1 MKKIEKN
8 TKPKKKYSFL
18 KNILSSIIGT
28 TIAGLILFFL
38 IISTIMSLLS
48 NQKKEETKNIQ
59 PNSVL
64 KIKLN
69 YPIYDSPNTEFNT
82 MGALNNISNPNNNEN
97 LNLYAVLS
105 AIELASKNKNISG
118 ILLELDEFEGPGGW
132 ASLKEIR
139 DALIDFKNSEKF
151 IWSYS
156 KYLSQSAYYLAS
168 TSDSI
173 LIYPKTGVDFRGLS
187 MNSVFLTESLNE
199 IGIKP
204 EIIRSGKYK
213 SAIETFMLKKM
224 SPENQE
230 QSQLLLNNLWEQTLN
245 DISKSRNIT
254 KKTLNIS
261 ANNVLENW
269 SVNKESILIDGQ
281 RYPQEFSNSLKEKI
295 NIGKV
300 QNTFGLYDE
309 KISFVSLSDVLNANE
324 KNDLKNKIAI
334 IYAEGEISDGD
345 NDQIS
350 PQSHSKLIRELKE
363 DDNIKAVVLRVNSPG
378 GSALAS
384 DMIWH
389 ELEQLKKVKPLI
401 VSMGDVAASG
411 GYYISCNADKIFAS
425 NNTITGSIGVFG
437 LFFKME
443 DLFKNK
449 LKLHFDEINTN
460 NFSNFGNLNR
470 LFNNEEKEILGR
482 LIDATYNTF
491 LERVSDGRKKK
502 KQDIHEI
509 AQGRIWSGKEAKKGG
524 LVDEIGNLND
534 AIKYAAKVVKLESY
548 QVIEYP
554 KKKDLFQIL
563 IEEFQTNYK
572 TYDNIHSFVKTLEAE
587 KIERLIKNQQ
597 GIQTKL
603 PIHIN
608 IN

>member
-48 NQKKEETKNIQ
+48 NQKKEETKNIE

-173 LIYPKTGVDFRGLS
+173 LIYPKTGIDFRGLS

-213 SAIETFMLKKM
+213 SAIEPFMLKKM

-563 IEEFQTNYK
+563 IEEFETNYK

>member
-28 TIAGLILFFL
+28 TIAGMILFFL

-69 YPIYDSPNTEFNT
+69 YPIYDSPNTDFNT

-213 SAIETFMLKKM
+213 SAIEPFMLKKM

-230 QSQLLLNNLWEQTLN
+230 QSQLLLNNLWEQTLH
-245 DISKSRNIT
+245 DISKSRNKT
-254 KKTLNIS
+254 KEALNIS

-269 SVNKESILIDGQ
+269 SINNESILIDGQ

-300 QNTFGLYDE
+300 KNTFGLYDE

-324 KNDLKNKIAI
+324 KIDLKNKIAI

-470 LFNNEEKEILGR
+470 LFNNEEKEILGG
-482 LIDATYNTF
+482 LIDETYNTF

-524 LVDEIGNLND
+524 LVDEIGNLTD
-534 AIKYAAKVVKLESY
+534 AIEYAAKVVELESY

-554 KKKDLFQIL
+554 KKKDFFESL

-572 TYDNIHSFVKTLEAE
+572 TYDNIHSFVKTLEVE

>member
-28 TIAGLILFFL
+28 TIAGMILFFL

-69 YPIYDSPNTEFNT
+69 YAIYDSPNTEFNT

-173 LIYPKTGVDFRGLS
+173 LVYPKTGLDFRGLS

-213 SAIETFMLKKM
+213 SAIEPFMLKKM

-254 KKTLNIS
+254 KEALNII

-269 SVNKESILIDGQ
+269 SINNESMLIDGQ

-309 KISFVSLSDVLNANE
+309 KISFVSLSDVLKANE
-324 KNDLKNKIAI
+324 KNELKNKIAI

-470 LFNNEEKEILGR
+470 LFNNEEKEILGA
-482 LIDATYNTF
+482 LVDETYNTF

-534 AIKYAAKVVKLESY
+534 AIEYAANVVKLESY
-548 QVIEYP
+548 EVIEYP
-554 KKKDLFQIL
+554 KRKDFFEIL

-572 TYDNIHSFVKTLEAE
+572 TYDNIHSFMKTWEAE
-587 KIERLIKNQQ
+587 KIKRLIKNQQ

-603 PIHIN
+603 PININ

>member
-48 NQKKEETKNIQ
+48 NQKKEETKNIE

-213 SAIETFMLKKM
+213 SAIEPFMLKKM

>member
-48 NQKKEETKNIQ
+48 NQKKEETKNIE

>member
-28 TIAGLILFFL
+28 TIAGMILFLL

-48 NQKKEETKNIQ
+48 NQEKEETKNIQ
-59 PNSVL
+59 PNSIL

-69 YPIYDSPNTEFNT
+69 YPIYDSPNTDFNT
-82 MGALNNISNPNNNEN
+82 MGALNNISNPDNNEN
-97 LNLYAVLS
+97 LNLYAILS

-173 LIYPKTGVDFRGLS
+173 LIYPKTSVDFRGLS
-187 MNSVFLTESLNE
+187 MTSIFLTESLNE

-213 SAIETFMLKKM
+213 SAIEPFMLKKM

-254 KKTLNIS
+254 KEALNIS

-269 SVNKESILIDGQ
+269 IGNNESILIDGQ
-281 RYPQEFSNSLKEKI
+281 KYPQEVSNSLKEKI

-300 QNTFGLYDE
+300 KNTFGLYDE
-309 KISFVSLSDVLNANE
+309 KISFVSLSDVLKANE
-324 KNDLKNKIAI
+324 KNELKNKIAI

-443 DLFKNK
+443 DLFKDK

-470 LFNNEEKEILGR
+470 LFNNEEKEILGT
-482 LIDATYNTF
+482 LVDETYNTF
-491 LERVSDGRKKK
+491 LERVSDGRKTK

-534 AIKYAAKVVKLESY
+534 AIEYAAKVVKLESY
-548 QVIEYP
+548 EVVEYP
-554 KKKDLFQIL
+554 KKKDFFEIL

-572 TYDNIHSFVKTLEAE
+572 NYDNIHSFVKTLETG

-597 GIQTKL
+597 GIQAKL
-603 PIHIN
+603 PIYIN